1 MHMSLLGVF
10 AAIGLALTLIG
21 VYGVVSY
28 AVARRTK
35 ELGIRMAMG
44 AASGDVVRMVLW
56 QGMRLVA
63 LGGGIGVLGAMAAAR
78 VIAGELYG
86 VTPNDPRTFASA
98 AILILLVGCFAC
110 WIPARRATRVETIEV
125 LRYE

>member
-1 MHMSLLGVF
+1 
-10 AAIGLALTLIG
+10 
-21 VYGVVSY
+21 
-28 AVARRTK
+28 
-35 ELGIRMAMG
+35 
-44 AASGDVVRMVLW
+44 MVLW

-63 LGGGIGVLGAMAAAR
+63 LGGGIGVLGGMAAAR
-78 VIAGELYG
+78 VIASELYG

-110 WIPARRATRVETIEV
+110 WIPARQATRVETIEV